1 MSADNTVLASKS
13 FAGQKHRNNKNRN
26 TRRLGQKGNSSL
38 VTTVNIYGS
47 AAIEKRLFLLRWLPE
62 QF

>member
-26 TRRLGQKGNSSL
+26 IRRLGQKGNSSL
-38 VTTVNIYGS
+38 VTINIYGS